1 MIKYSYIFLINN
13 KADRRSLIWKRAK
26 HFEAYNR
33 SVYII
38 REDYKR
44 EVTPPIFQI
53 KRV

>member
-1 MIKYSYIFLINN
+1 MKMH
-13 KADRRSLIWKRAK
+13 RRSLIWKRAR

-33 SVYII
+33 SVDIL

-44 EVTPPIFQI
+44 KVTPPIFQI